1 MNQRKRGTTPHN
13 LASISTSN
21 NQSHTA
27 QRMPQRTTK
36 ITQKLVL
43 LPDDGPN
50 NEESLPLS
58 PEESAQSKAE
68 RLKKSDR
75 SDIPRVTS
83 YCLAESFN
91 FEDISKYVRFSH
103 GIATKQYDECLHFS
117 YDGVVKERMFG
128 VPSPQIMEYPM
139 LVSHSHTPQNLSPR
153 SRSLEGAIFANFPD
167 SILVNNEAY
176 TEDSQGAVKVDE
188 QSKVWMSKGDVYIFE
203 YGVMVLWNFTEQEEK
218 SFIGHMKPYGNK
230 WMAYHETQ
238 IEDFNFQYDLSG
250 PFQPRIFNDMITLK
264 SGSPL
269 IKLTISHGLAQSV
282 KLSIFEIMMEE
293 TIEGAVPLSK
303 MMAEFGTVKMTRI
316 NIMKIVGN
324 LYKLKMNVNL
334 ISNVLD
340 TPEIFWSEPGLES
353 LYTAIRGYLEISQRA
368 HLLNTRADVLS
379 DLLSMLSDH
388 INSSEMTYITWI
400 IIVLIFIAAVIA
412 GAEVFVKVIR
422 LRAGLDD

>member
-75 SDIPRVTS
+75 SDIPR
-83 YCLAESFN
+83 AESFN

-203 YGVMVLWNFTEQEEK
+203 YGVMGMIFPFVHLLVLWNFTEQEEK

-250 PFQPRIFNDMITLK
+250 PFQPRIFN
-264 SGSPL
+264 
-269 IKLTISHGLAQSV
+269 
-282 KLSIFEIMMEE
+282 
-293 TIEGAVPLSK
+293 GAVPLSK

-353 LYTAIRGYLEISQRA
+353 YLEISQRA